1 MKSIVSVVLLTVA
14 VCAGC
19 QTRPTSSRLQATA
32 NAVLSEHHFAPPV
45 FTARRDAMISAV
57 ASRPLSDSAVQTV
70 CMKFQ
75 RDGRPSVEITWY
87 QYMGSD
93 WAIVGRFFDH
103 GRCQQEAAEIEQ
115 SVEDRLKTP

>member
-1 MKSIVSVVLLTVA
+1 MKNIVTVVLLTVA

-19 QTRPTSSRLQATA
+19 QTRPASARLQATA
-32 NAVLSEHHFAPPV
+32 CAVLSEHHFAPPY
-45 FTARRDAMISAV
+45 FTASRDGMISAV

-75 RDGRPSVEITWY
+75 RDGGASVEITWY
-87 QYMGSD
+87 QYVFSD
-93 WAIVGRFFDH
+93 WAKVGRFFDH

-115 SVEDRLKTP
+115 SIENRLKTP